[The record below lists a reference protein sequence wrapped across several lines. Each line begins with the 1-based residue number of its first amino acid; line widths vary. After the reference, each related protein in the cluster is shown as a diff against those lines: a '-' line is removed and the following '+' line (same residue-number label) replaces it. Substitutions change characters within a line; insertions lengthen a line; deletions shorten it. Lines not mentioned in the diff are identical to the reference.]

1 MQQEFQIHFAAFSV
15 VELMRHRI
23 DCKIAARPLDLEL
36 ASCVKKP
43 TPKIDGANHEIL
55 SHHKVT
61 DQNGMRAL
69 SKSFTPPIYLI
80 SDLID
85 MVNFPLLARNMPAF

>member
-1 MQQEFQIHFAAFSV
+1 
-15 VELMRHRI
+15 MRHRI

-36 ASCVKKP
+36 ASCVRK
-43 TPKIDGANHEIL
+43 TDTKIDGANHEML